1 MGTLGKD
8 GSNPLI
14 FDGRP
19 ESWPPFKKALHQ
31 LLDKEGYGWVVEGG
45 DVFCAMLQAAS
56 AKAAKSTVTSGKG
69 TVSTNVADYQKKDL
83 QTALT
88 NASVTTSVLLELIAN
103 RKTVLGAHHAD
114 HEKMGMTEEELAQAH
129 AVLDAQRLTMV
140 NRTVVRWLHDAVY
153 PNASETPATLKLR
166 SILKTPE
173 VTKILQGEK
182 LTTESLWAA
191 QPWQIPAVHIYSRLA
206 YNFEGMTDM
215 INGAFMEDLSELLN
229 SATGD
234 QRHRKSFYEM
244 DTEFEKMMASLLKN
258 FNSMASLM
266 PFLRAS
272 LRQTM
277 IRKLA
282 SVGKG
287 KDGWKKADEH
297 LTTLM
302 DQEHMITLE
311 DTEAALKRCEQ
322 HLQRAATDDASPK
335 AKVLATEISGQD
347 TAAELAARKA
357 TTKAQDAKMKVLS
370 AQLRGDTSGAK
381 RARNGVPVEKK
392 PIPVCTVCSK
402 RGHNAV
408 DCWDKLD
415 ADQVKLELARRLAT
429 RRRRTCPSA
438 SRLAK
443 QQRLTPPLLL
453 LIKPWRPLRLPRT
466 RTTPRVMRLYTAACL
481 IKSSCLIRP
490 ALYLIAARKSTSL
503 KEPSDPAPA
512 FSLPVSQALQPRLK
526 EQMPCSPYSPQMDR
540 ATLFQFVARI
550 SSPHARQTTSCLL
563 PSCSRQDTKSNFA
576 LARTLTTLV
585 ATCTRQRV
593 SALLSFS
600 QAISGGFQC
609 GAHPHDVRVLPVSLL
624 IRIHSLRF

>member
-8 GSNPLI
+8 WSNPLI

-83 QTALT
+83 QTAFT

-129 AVLDAQRLTMV
+129 AVLDAKRLTMV
-140 NRTVVRWLHDAVY
+140 NRTLIRWLHDAVY
-153 PNASETPATLKLR
+153 PNASETPATIKLR

-191 QPWQIPAVHIYSRLA
+191 QPWQIPAVHMYGRLA
-206 YNFEGMTDM
+206 YKFEGMTDM

-234 QRHRKSFYEM
+234 QRRRKTFYEI
-244 DTEFEKMMASLLKN
+244 DTEFEKMTASLLKN
-258 FNSMASLM
+258 FNSKASLM

-282 SVGKG
+282 SVGKD

-302 DQEHMITLE
+302 DQEHMITPE

-322 HLQRAATDDASPK
+322 NLQCAATDDASPK

-347 TAAELAARKA
+347 TTAELAALKA
-357 TTKAQDAKMKVLS
+357 TTKDQDDKIKALS

-381 RARNGVPVEKK
+381 RARNGVPVEKNLSQCALFAANGGTMLWIVGTNWTRTK
-392 PIPVCTVCSK
+392 QTSTWP
-402 RGHNAV
+402 
-408 DCWDKLD
+408 
-415 ADQVKLELARRLAT
+415 RRLAI

-443 QQRLTPPLLL
+443 KQRLTPPLLL
-453 LIKPWRPLRLPRT
+453 LIKPWRPLRIFDFL
-466 RTTPRVMRLYTAACL
+466 
-481 IKSSCLIRP
+481 
-490 ALYLIAARKSTSL
+490 
-503 KEPSDPAPA
+503 
-512 FSLPVSQALQPRLK
+512 LQFTN
-526 EQMPCSPYSPQMDR
+526 Y
-540 ATLFQFVARI
+540 FFRI
-550 SSPHARQTTSCLL
+550 FII
-563 PSCSRQDTKSNFA
+563 N
-576 LARTLTTLV
+576 V
-585 ATCTRQRV
+585 
-593 SALLSFS
+593 
-600 QAISGGFQC
+600 
-609 GAHPHDVRVLPVSLL
+609 
-624 IRIHSLRF
+624 